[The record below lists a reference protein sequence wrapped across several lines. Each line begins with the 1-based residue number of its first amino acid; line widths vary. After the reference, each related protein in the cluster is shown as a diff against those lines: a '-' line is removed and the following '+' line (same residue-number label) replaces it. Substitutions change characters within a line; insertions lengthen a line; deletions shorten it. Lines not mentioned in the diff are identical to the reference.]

1 MTLIDVK
8 YSTIK
13 MSNFITSQEDIEH
26 INQMFHVDVTEIT
39 RTYTIRTLESVSTLP
54 VFSETNMHQL
64 FQEFDDLFQD
74 ERLQDERST
83 KKRRLN

>member
-1 MTLIDVK
+1 
-8 YSTIK
+8 